1 MNILSYNVNGLRA
14 ALTKGFAEWL
24 KLANPDVIHI
34 QETKA
39 MEEQVDMQAI
49 HELGYKS
56 YWHSAEKKGYSGVA
70 TFTKIEPDNVVKGIG
85 NPTFDSEG
93 RMLRLDIGDLTLLN
107 SYFPSGTTG
116 SVRQEVKEA
125 YLEEVSKFVK
135 KLLPERPNI
144 ILSGDYNICH
154 KPIDINNP
162 ERNKNT
168 SGFLPNE
175 REWMDSFLEIGFVD
189 SFRVFCDEPQKYSW
203 WTYRGNCR
211 ERNIGWRIDYHMVSA
226 PLKEK
231 LKSADILVN
240 VVHSDHCPVL
250 VELLQV

>member
-1 MNILSYNVNGLRA
+1 MKILSYNVNGIRA
-14 ALTKGFAEWL
+14 ALNKGFASWL
-24 KLANPDVIHI
+24 ESANPDVIHI

-49 HELGYKS
+49 HDLGYKS

-70 TFTKIEPDNVVKGIG
+70 TFTKTEPKNVVKGIG
-85 NPTFDSEG
+85 NPIFDCEG
-93 RMLRLDIGDLTLLN
+93 RMLRVDIGDLTLLN

-116 SVRQEVKEA
+116 GVRQEVKEA

-135 KLLPERPNI
+135 ELLPERPNI

-189 SFRVFCDEPQKYSW
+189 SFREFCDEPEKYSW

-211 ERNIGWRIDYHMVSA
+211 ARNVGWRIDYHMASL
-226 PLKEK
+226 PLQEK
-231 LKSADILVN
+231 LKSAEILVD
-240 VVHSDHCPVL
+240 VIHSDHCPVA
-250 VELLQV
+250 VEL